1 MPRILLLVTDLNIG
15 GTPTVVREL
24 AIRLAPLARASGGD
38 VQVASLAQRGPVSQQ
53 IAAAGIAV
61 HALDAK
67 GPRDARVV
75 ARLHKLIAREKIDC
89 VFSLLVHANA
99 AAAAVSLFARNVRF
113 IQSIQTT
120 QPEPK
125 WHWKVQKLAGR
136 AAEKIVVPS
145 PSVAT
150 VAMDWC
156 DLRSNKIVIIPN
168 ALNPEDF
175 AGVETPPADDEFPIG
190 FLGRLDPIKRIPDLV
205 TALGDIPRAHLHIF
219 GEGPERGEIEK
230 AAITLGLTS
239 RLTLHGAVE
248 RPQDALSKMRL
259 LVLPSAAEGFGLV
272 LIEAMA
278 AGIPVVATGV
288 PGIRDVVKDGMTGL
302 LVPPAQPR
310 KLADA
315 INRLIADPLLR
326 NRLIEAG
333 AADVRQRFTWD
344 MVLPK
349 YRELLGV

>member
-1 MPRILLLVTDLNIG
+1 VTDLNIG

-24 AIRLAPLARASGGD
+24 AIRLSPHARAVGGD
-38 VQVASLAQRGPVSQQ
+38 VQVASLAPRGPVSQQ

-89 VFSLLVHANA
+89 VFSFLVHANA
-99 AAAAVSLFARNVRF
+99 AAAAVSLFARNVRL

-150 VAMDWC
+150 VAREWC
-156 DLRSNKIVIIPN
+156 DVPSKKVVIIPN
-168 ALNPEDF
+168 ALDPNDF
-175 AGVETPPADDEFPIG
+175 AGLEIPPEKPEFPVG

-205 TALGDIPRAHLHIF
+205 KALRDVPRAHLHIF
-219 GEGPERGEIEK
+219 GEGPERTEIERT
-230 AAITLGLTS
+230 ATPLGLMS
-239 RLTLHGAVE
+239 RLTLHGAVDG
-248 RPQDALSKMRL
+248 PQEALSKIRL

-278 AGIPVVATGV
+278 AGIPVVATDV
-288 PGIRDVVKDGMTGL
+288 PGIRDVIKDGITGL
-302 LVPPAQPR
+302 LVPLAQPR

-315 INRLIADPLLR
+315 INRLIADPSLR

-333 AADVRQRFTWD
+333 AADVRERFTWD
-344 MVLPK
+344 VVLPK
-349 YRELLGV
+349 YRELLGI